1 MGDGEDEIA
10 RDRATRSRLE
20 RARVRT
26 AALQAR
32 AEHIGRRAQ
41 AERARHRSLDA
52 AFDAAERDAEV
63 GGGIIAAALAY
74 RLFIWLLPVALVAV
88 VGLGIAADAESES
101 PERAA
106 EHLGVAGLVSSSVAN
121 AANSPNRRYALAVG
135 IPLLVWATRSLLR
148 VLIGAHRLVWLDV
161 RAGAPR
167 PTLVATL
174 RLLALLLCYGVVTTI
189 ATAVRGWS
197 GGVGLVSTLVLAV
210 PYAAIWLLVTLRL
223 PHRDAV
229 WTALIPGGLLV
240 GLGVEVLHVVAAYAF
255 APWAA
260 SRQGTYGALGIA
272 AALLFGL
279 FVVSRLVIAAAVLNA
294 TLWDRRQPSADDVR

>member
-1 MGDGEDEIA
+1 MGDADDEIA
-10 RDRATRSRLE
+10 GDRSPRSRVE

-32 AEHIGRRAQ
+32 AEHISRRAQ
-41 AERARHRSLDA
+41 AERARHRSVDVV
-52 AFDAAERDAEV
+52 FDVAERDAEV

-101 PERAA
+101 PEQAA
-106 EHLGVAGLVSSSVAN
+106 EQLGVAGLVSSSVAN
-121 AANSPNRRYALAVG
+121 AADSPNRWYALVIG
-135 IPLLVWATRSLLR
+135 IPLLVWATRGLLR

-167 PTLVATL
+167 PTLLATL
-174 RLLALLLCYGVVTTI
+174 RLLALLLCYGVVTTF
-189 ATAVRGWS
+189 ATAVRAWS
-197 GGVGLVSTLVLAV
+197 GGVGLLSTLLLAI

-229 WTALIPGGLLV
+229 WTALIPGCVVFGI
-240 GLGVEVLHVVAAYAF
+240 GVESLHVLAAYAF

-279 FVVSRLVIAAAVLNA
+279 FLVSRLIVAAAVLNA
-294 TLWDRRQPSADDVR
+294 TLRDRRQPSG

>member
-1 MGDGEDEIA
+1 MGKTEDEIG
-10 RDRATRSRLE
+10 RHRVPRSRVE

-32 AEHIGRRAQ
+32 AEHISRRAQ
-41 AERARHRSLDA
+41 AERARHRSVDVV
-52 AFDAAERDAEV
+52 FDVAERDAEV

-101 PERAA
+101 PEAAA

-121 AANSPNRRYALAVG
+121 AAESPKRWYALVIG
-135 IPLLVWATRSLLR
+135 IPLLVWATRGLLR

-161 RAGAPR
+161 RAAAPR
-167 PTLVATL
+167 PTFVATF

-189 ATAVRGWS
+189 AAAVRGWS
-197 GGVGLVSTLVLAV
+197 GGVGLLSTLLLAV
-210 PYAAIWLLVTLRL
+210 PYAVIWLLVTLRL

-229 WTALIPGGLLV
+229 WTALIPGCLLV
-240 GLGVEVLHVVAAYAF
+240 GLGVELLHVLAAYAF

-272 AALLFGL
+272 AALLFGFFL
-279 FVVSRLVIAAAVLNA
+279 VSRLVVAAAVLNA
-294 TLWDRRQPSADDVR
+294 TLWDRRQPSG

>member
-1 MGDGEDEIA
+1 MGDAEDEIA
-10 RDRATRSRLE
+10 RDRASRSRLE

-41 AERARHRSLDA
+41 AERARHRSVDA
-52 AFDAAERDAEV
+52 VFDVAERDAEV

-101 PERAA
+101 PESAA
-106 EHLGVAGLVSSSVAN
+106 DHLGVAGLVSSSVAN
-121 AANSPNRRYALAVG
+121 AANSPNRWYALVIG
-135 IPLLVWATRSLLR
+135 IPLLVWATRGLLR

-161 RAGAPR
+161 RAAAPR
-167 PTLVATL
+167 PTFVATF

-189 ATAVRGWS
+189 AAAVRGWS
-197 GGVGLVSTLVLAV
+197 GGVGLLSTLLLAV
-210 PYAAIWLLVTLRL
+210 PYAVIWLLVTLRL

-229 WTALIPGGLLV
+229 WTALIPGCLLV
-240 GLGVEVLHVVAAYAF
+240 GLGVELLHVLAAYAF

-272 AALLFGL
+272 AALLFGFFL
-279 FVVSRLVIAAAVLNA
+279 VSRLVVAAAVLNA
-294 TLWDRRQPSADDVR
+294 TLWDRRQPSG

>member
-1 MGDGEDEIA
+1 MGDAEDEIA
-10 RDRATRSRLE
+10 RDRAPRSRLE

-32 AEHIGRRAQ
+32 AEQIERRAQ
-41 AERARHRSLDA
+41 AERSRHRSVDVV
-52 AFDAAERDAEV
+52 FDVVERDAEV

-106 EHLGVAGLVSSSVAN
+106 ESLGVAGLVSSSVAN
-121 AANSPNRRYALAVG
+121 AANSPNRWYALVIG
-135 IPLLVWATRSLLR
+135 IPLLVWATRGLLR

-161 RAGAPR
+161 RAAAPR
-167 PTLVATL
+167 PTFVATL

-229 WTALIPGGLLV
+229 WTELIPGCVLV

-279 FVVSRLVIAAAVLNA
+279 FLVSRLVIAAAALNA
-294 TLWDRRQPSADDVR
+294 TLWDRRQPSG